1 MATDKEKIRR
11 NPWRPRTPCAERII
25 NALARPHMLTIRPA
39 TAADV
44 PLILEFIRELAEYE
58 REPQAAVATKAG
70 LLRDGFGPEPKF
82 RVDIA
87 EWSGEPAGFA
97 LYFWNYSTWQGKP
110 GLYLE
115 DLFVRPRFRGK
126 GIGKALLVHL
136 ARVAIKHNCGRLVWQ
151 VLDWNTPAIEFYEAL
166 GAQTMKEWLTMRVTG
181 EALVRLATEKTSAAA
196 D

>member
-1 MATDKEKIRR
+1 
-11 NPWRPRTPCAERII
+11 
-25 NALARPHMLTIRPA
+25 MLTIRPV
-39 TAADV
+39 TAGDV

-58 REPQAAVATKAG
+58 REPQAAVATQAD

-97 LYFWNYSTWQGKP
+97 FYFWNYSTWQGRP

-115 DLFVRPRFRGK
+115 DLFVRPQFRGK

-136 ARVAIKHNCGRLVWQ
+136 ARVALKNNCGRLVWQ
-151 VLDWNTPAIEFYEAL
+151 VLDWNTPAIEFYQSL
-166 GAQTMKEWLTMRVTG
+166 GAETMKEWLTMRVTD
-181 EALVRLATEKTSAAA
+181 EALVRLATEETSAAA

>member
-1 MATDKEKIRR
+1 
-11 NPWRPRTPCAERII
+11 
-25 NALARPHMLTIRPA
+25 MLTIRPA
-39 TAADV
+39 TPADV
-44 PLILEFIRELAEYE
+44 PLILEFIRELADYE
-58 REPQAAVATKAG
+58 REPQAAVATAAD

-97 LYFWNYSTWQGKP
+97 FYFWNYSTWQGKP

-136 ARVAIKHNCGRLVWQ
+136 ARVAVKNNCGRLVWQ
-151 VLDWNTPAIEFYEAL
+151 VLDWNTPAIEFYKSL
-166 GAQTMKEWLTMRVTG
+166 GAETMKEWLTMRVTG
-181 EALVRLATEKTSAAA
+181 EALVRLATERKQSALSSAA

>member
-1 MATDKEKIRR
+1 
-11 NPWRPRTPCAERII
+11 
-25 NALARPHMLTIRPA
+25 MLTIRPA
-39 TAADV
+39 TPADV

-58 REPQAAVATKAG
+58 REPQAAVATQAD

-115 DLFVRPRFRGK
+115 DLFVRPHFRGK

-136 ARVAIKHNCGRLVWQ
+136 ARVAVKNNCGRLVWQ
-151 VLDWNTPAIEFYEAL
+151 VLDWNTPSIEFYKSL
-166 GAQTMKEWLTMRVTG
+166 GAETMKEWLTMRVTG
-181 EALVRLATEKTSAAA
+181 EGLVRLATEETSAAA